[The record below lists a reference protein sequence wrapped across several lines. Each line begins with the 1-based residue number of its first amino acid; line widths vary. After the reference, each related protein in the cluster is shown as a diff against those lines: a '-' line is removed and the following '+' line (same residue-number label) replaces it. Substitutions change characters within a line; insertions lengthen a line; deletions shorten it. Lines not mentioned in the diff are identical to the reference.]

1 MNKSI
6 LWVMLCAGFGALAI
20 AQFAIAQSTYPSRA
34 VRLVVPFPP
43 GGGTDAI
50 SRIVGQRLGESLAQQ
65 ARRTHDWHDH
75 QRAFGKSSA
84 LQ

>member
-34 VRLVVPFPP
+34 VRLVVPTPFRELLDSGSAKAWPSRSSSTIAAAP
-43 GGGTDAI
+43 GA
-50 SRIVGQRLGESLAQQ
+50 S
-65 ARRTHDWHDH
+65 
-75 QRAFGKSSA
+75 
-84 LQ
+84 